1 MFYVLRLIYVLAPLL
16 HNQCDSHASIRV
28 GSILKFH
35 RIQCS
40 HEDIR
45 LMEGSGPNE
54 GRVEVCVD
62 GQWGTV
68 CDDRWDNTDAQVV
81 CRQLGYSAMS

>member
-1 MFYVLRLIYVLAPLL
+1 MLASLL
-16 HNQCDSHASIRV
+16 HNLQSQCDSQTLQGGIMNNISKKIY
-28 GSILKFH
+28 

-40 HEDIR
+40 HGDIR
-45 LMEGSGPNE
+45 LAEGSGPNE

-68 CDDRWDNTDAQVV
+68 CDDGWDNTDAQVV
-81 CRQLGYSAMS
+81 CRQLGYSTMS